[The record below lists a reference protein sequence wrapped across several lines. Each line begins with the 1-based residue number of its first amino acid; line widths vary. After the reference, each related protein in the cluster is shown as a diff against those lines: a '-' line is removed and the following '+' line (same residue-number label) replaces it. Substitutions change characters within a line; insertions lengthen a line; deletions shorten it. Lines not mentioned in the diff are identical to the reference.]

1 MRKLHELEELLES
14 SDNLS
19 PITLGK
25 QKNSISVLQL
35 KYIRVMYN
43 FHART
48 FSNFSIMKIEIRA
61 TKSSETSQKD

>member
-35 KYIRVMYN
+35 K
-43 FHART
+43 